1 VWFLYYEAV
10 SKVSDFMNEPTVV
23 FDDVNPYTGMRG
35 MLVRRGGEAVDV
47 VPLLGVVPDAAR
59 RSLGVEAVALGS
71 WHYLKMDWVT
81 RELIGFEVGDSR
93 LEGLGFSFK
102 VRVIPK
108 GNADAGKAIP
118 AAAWTIEAG
127 KRMEDAMLAA
137 VTLYAEQVGY
147 RPQVILVRHLPEAAG
162 REFVITPSGFA
173 TSPMLEEHQDGGG
186 YRFPIVEAGWVWNK
200 MVLVL

>member
-1 VWFLYYEAV
+1 VVWFLYYEAV

-71 WHYLKMDWVT
+71 WHYLKLDWVT

-93 LEGLGFSFK
+93 LATLGFSFK
-102 VRVIPK
+102 VRV
-108 GNADAGKAIP
+108 NAGKAIP

-127 KRMEDAMLAA
+127 RRMEDAMLAA
-137 VTLYAEQVGY
+137 VTLYAERIGF
-147 RPQVILVRHLPEAAG
+147 RPQVILVGHLPELAAKELAIG
-162 REFVITPSGFA
+162 DF
-173 TSPMLEEHQDGGG
+173 
-186 YRFPIVEAGWVWNK
+186 RFPIVEAGWVWDR

>member
-1 VWFLYYEAV
+1 MVWFLYYEAV
-10 SKVSDFMNEPTVV
+10 SKVSDFMNKPTVV
-23 FDDVNPYTGMRG
+23 FDEVNPYTGMRG
-35 MLVRRGGEAVDV
+35 MLVRRGQAAVDV
-47 VPLLGVVPDAAR
+47 APLLGLVPDAAR

-93 LEGLGFSFK
+93 LATLGFSFK
-102 VRVIPK
+102 VRV
-108 GNADAGKAIP
+108 NAGEAIP

-127 KRMEDAMLAA
+127 RRMDDAMLAA

>member
-1 VWFLYYEAV
+1 MERGRWWAMSEQ
-10 SKVSDFMNEPTVV
+10 TVM
-23 FDDVNPYTGMRG
+23 FDDVNPWTGMRG

-47 VPLLGVVPDAAR
+47 APLLGLVPDAAR